1 VLRFAALAMVLL
13 MTSAAAL
20 GPRQDT
26 KHLRVSGTRFVT
38 PDGQPFE
45 WRGIT
50 AFRLLEFVAHGR
62 AAEADAYLGWAASQ
76 KLTVARVL
84 AMAHFLFELSPA
96 DGVAALARL
105 LDIAQRHNVAIE
117 IVALADTGSYTLDV
131 RAHVHRIGEI
141 AARYPNAVIEIAN
154 EPYHP
159 TQSEDVHQHAFLR
172 ELRALIPSSVPVS
185 FGTVDPR
192 GELAGGDYIT
202 WHSPRDERWPERMRE
217 GAALLQ
223 RYGKPVIADEPMGA
237 ADAAIPGKRDNR
249 PERFRAAAD
258 AARASGLGATFHY
271 EGGLQAR
278 RPTPTEAACLRAWL
292 DGLMSASGGPP

>member
-1 VLRFAALAMVLL
+1 VLRLAALAMVLL
-13 MTSAAAL
+13 VTSAAAL

-26 KHLRVSGTRFVT
+26 KHLRVAGTHFVT
-38 PDGQPFE
+38 PAGAAFE

-62 AAEADAYLGWAASQ
+62 AAEAEAYLAWAASQ
-76 KLTVARVL
+76 KLTNARVL
-84 AMAHFLFELSPA
+84 AMAHFLFQLSPS

-105 LDIAQRHNVAIE
+105 LELAQRHNVVIE
-117 IVALADTGSYTLDV
+117 IVALADTGSYQLDV

-159 TQSEDVHQHAFLR
+159 TQSADVHQHAFLR
-172 ELRALIPSSVPVS
+172 ELRNLIPSSVPVS

-202 WHSPRDERWPERMRE
+202 WHSPRDERWPDRMRE
-217 GAALLQ
+217 GAALLE
-223 RYGKPVIADEPMGA
+223 RYGKPVVADEPMGA
-237 ADAAIPGKRDNR
+237 ADVAIPGKRDNR
-249 PERFRAAAD
+249 PDRFRTAAET
-258 AARASGLGATFHY
+258 ARASGLGATFHY

-278 RPTPTEAACLRAWL
+278 LPSPTEAACLEAWL
-292 DGLMSASGGPP
+292 EGLMSAPGGAR